1 MIREMPSWLI
11 IQILKNHMGTIKKEV
26 PWQAFKAAISRSA
39 DAVDQIT
46 NQAELDVI
54 AYKIGI
60 IGLRYEYITNLF
72 REALKQYKEAGVQSE
87 KGKEDFK
94 KWLQDLKDIIKE
106 PEKIAAA

>member
-11 IQILKNHMGTIKKEV
+11 IQTLKTHMGTIKKEV
-26 PWQAFKAAISRSA
+26 PWLAFKAAISRSA
-39 DAVDQIT
+39 DAVDQVT
-46 NQAELDVI
+46 HQAELDAV
-54 AYKIGI
+54 AYKIGT

-72 REALKQYKEAGVQSE
+72 KEALKQYKEAGARSE
-87 KGKEDFK
+87 KGEEDFK